1 MKMLKITIE
10 YGDLMIPKSG
20 VPFVDSSGN
29 QQVITMTGDM
39 DKMDGD
45 ILGQQIFDAIG
56 KIASGEN

>member
-1 MKMLKITIE
+1 MKMLKITIK

-29 QQVITMTGDM
+29 QQIVTMTGDM

-56 KIASGEN
+56 EIASGEN